1 MNRIE
6 AKNWI
11 KQTCGEGWLHLVD
24 QVFDNLPCGAS
35 ITQAYQKYTALRFDV
50 EPYIEEY
57 ETYLEGIEDASL
69 NTCEK
74 CGSKGYRYIVNNWE
88 HTRCVEHSEGGIC
101 IE

>member
-1 MNRIE
+1 MNRTE

-24 QVFDNLPCGAS
+24 QVFDNLPS
-35 ITQAYQKYTALRFDV
+35 DISVTQTYQKYAALKFDI
-50 EPYIEEY
+50 EPYNEEFEICLEQIEEQ
-57 ETYLEGIEDASL
+57 SL

-74 CGSKGYRYIVNNWE
+74 CGSKGGRYIVNNWE
-88 HTRCVEHSEGGIC
+88 HTRCAEHSEGGIY